1 MPHHVAEAIIG
12 AVAAVAVPAAIG
24 LVNWAGSTPGPV
36 PGAVETVAI
45 APGTIEFPLP
55 GEFLADGR
63 PAAAPSRSVR
73 FDRPLQIMTDQVSR
87 AAYGECVAAGG
98 CRPADDALSASA
110 SDIPVTGVSYLDAE
124 AYAVWYS
131 RATGETWRLPSAAE
145 WAFAAGERFA
155 GDPYAVADDPKNPA
169 VAWIRR
175 YEEEAAA
182 RREPDPQPKPRGHY
196 GPNAHGVRDM
206 AGNVWE
212 WTSTCYSRVKLD
224 AALET
229 IEHTTE
235 NCGVHVAEGRHR
247 TYMSD
252 FVRDGKSGGC
262 AVGAPPDNLGFRLVR
277 DDTPGWFARLQALVR

>member
-1 MPHHVAEAIIG
+1 MPHHVAEAVIG
-12 AVAAVAVPAAIG
+12 AVAAVALPVAIG
-24 LVNWAGSTPGPV
+24 LVDWAGSTPGPV

-73 FDRPLQIMTDQVSR
+73 FDRPLHIMADQVSR
-87 AAYGECVAAGG
+87 AAYGECVTAGA
-98 CRPADDALSASA
+98 CRPADGTNSARA
-110 SDIPVTGVSYLDAE
+110 ADIPVTGVSYLDAE

-131 RATGETWRLPSAAE
+131 RTTGETWRLPSAAE

-155 GDPYAVADDPKNPA
+155 GDPFAVADDPKNPA

-182 RREPDPQPKPRGHY
+182 RREPDPQPKPLGHY
-196 GPNAHGVRDM
+196 GPNTHGVRDM

-212 WTSTCYSRVKLD
+212 WTSTCYSRVRLD
-224 AALET
+224 SELET
-229 IEHTTE
+229 NARTTE

-277 DDTPGWFARLQALVR
+277 DDAPGWFARLKALAR